1 MLVDINLLPQKE
13 TRKKALLYSIV
24 IIIAIL
30 FFVLVALFFLRYSLH
45 SDVEN
50 LSSQLQKKQ
59 ELRAVLENNLTGY
72 NVSDADEQLEAA
84 VHWAEKYPI
93 ETVPVLDHLIEL
105 LPERGF
111 FEEFNYGEN
120 GVITLNIQFDSS
132 REAAYYLDRLE
143 TSDWITDAK
152 IVKLETATINDT
164 ESGTITNDNSL
175 PRYIGQ
181 FEIMLNK
188 NLIKTELETDGAEA
202 SSEGRE
208 SE

>member
-24 IIIAIL
+24 VIIALLL
-30 FFVLVALFFLRYSLH
+30 FALGILFFLRYSLH

-59 ELRAVLENNLTGY
+59 ELRVVLEGNLTGY
-72 NVSDADEQLEAA
+72 DVSNAGEQLKVA
-84 VHWAEKYPI
+84 VRWAEKYPI
-93 ETVPVLDHLIEL
+93 ETVPVLDHLIDL

-111 FEEFNYGEN
+111 FEEFNYGED

-143 TSDWITDAK
+143 TSNWITDAK
-152 IVKLETATINDT
+152 IVKLETVTINDT
-164 ESGTITNDNSL
+164 ENDTITNDHSL
-175 PRYIGQ
+175 PRYVGQ

-188 NLIKTELETDGAEA
+188 NLIKTELETDGTEA
-202 SSEGRE
+202 SGEGRE